1 MPDILPL
8 PHPTSTTL
16 RSSIIL
22 PSLAQIFSELLQNS
36 LDAGA
41 TKIECYVNMAK
52 GNESLRV
59 EDNGTGISKDGL
71 AKIGKRF
78 RTSKEIHE
86 GGLGPVGSYGFRG
99 EALASIASLSLLDIT
114 TRRASFPVYT
124 KILKHS
130 KTLFEGPNPD
140 RHISGGQGT
149 TVVVREIFRTI
160 PVRREEL
167 AATSSTLLM
176 TQLKKVV
183 ETLALGN
190 TGVRWVLWEERTT
203 TTGGLKRI
211 VGINASD
218 SSLDVFKALY
228 GSALVQSVQ
237 RIRVTVGEKK
247 VDGFISISGDVS
259 KAHQHLYINN
269 YPIDRGDVHT
279 AIAKEFAN
287 SKFANLASAGQHDKD
302 EDYHPSGR
310 RSPRR
315 LERYPIYVLNVTL
328 PAGELDVSYEP
339 QKGILGYK
347 DIETLKTM
355 LLAVVDEFLRRNGFG
370 PAHTLSSTSSPT
382 KRPEPHVSQPIGRLT
397 PALTK
402 PSPLS
407 LSSLRTNTPVPRS
420 MSLALPSKDSPKRVT
435 SHLSEEVSDST
446 KRRRLMSP
454 QKAITPRIS
463 ERGTRKS
470 KWIDDLLDKLDTGVF
485 PLSPLTSRTTDHEHG
500 FTGDDAASLAC
511 CSHEPTNPVSLPS
524 PFPFTTDVRI
534 SKSSLSNATV
544 LGQVDRKFIAVV
556 LRTTINLTTLAL
568 IDQHAADERVA
579 VEKVLLEL
587 CKGFA
592 RDDLLVADLTKTRP
606 MIILTQAE
614 AQILSQPGVQPLFMR
629 WGIHLTMPPGLPH
642 GEYVQVKIEAVPL
655 SLLNRL
661 GRKEG
666 LEMTRLVRGYLPIV
680 ADHAGEITALVE
692 NLEGKAMEDNEGGDI
707 EGYGGDW
714 GRVMRFMPREMLELA
729 NSKACRGAIMFEDR
743 LSHDECDRL
752 IQQLSRT
759 RFPFMC
765 AHGRPSMV
773 PLVILNEQNDK
784 PDIKAKRKINWENL
798 RNKMDQDNKDGEN
811 DNE

>member
-8 PHPTSTTL
+8 PRPTSTTL

-52 GNESLRV
+52 GSESLRV
-59 EDNGTGISKDGL
+59 EDDGTGISKDGL

-140 RHISGGQGT
+140 RHIAGGHGT

-190 TGVRWVLWEERTT
+190 PGVRWVLWEERSTG
-203 TTGGLKRI
+203 TGGLKRI
-211 VGINASD
+211 MGVNASE
-218 SSLDVFKALY
+218 SALDVFKSLY
-228 GSALVQSVQ
+228 GSALVHSVQ
-237 RIRVTVGEKK
+237 KIRVTAGKKK

-259 KAHQHLYINN
+259 KAHQRLYINK
-269 YPIDRGDVHT
+269 YPIDRGDIHT
-279 AIAKEFAN
+279 AIARKFAS
-287 SKFANLASAGQHDKD
+287 SKFTKLASAGEHDQD
-302 EDYHPSGR
+302 EDYHP
-310 RSPRR
+310 
-315 LERYPIYVLNVTL
+315 Y
-328 PAGELDVSYEP
+328 
-339 QKGILGYK
+339 
-347 DIETLKTM
+347 
-355 LLAVVDEFLRRNGFG
+355 EFLRRNGFG
-370 PAHTLSSTSSPT
+370 PANTLSSTSSPT
-382 KRPEPHVSQPIGRLT
+382 KRPVPHVSQSVGRLT
-397 PALTK
+397 SALTR
-402 PSPLS
+402 PSPLP
-407 LSSLRTNTPVPRS
+407 LRSLRSSTPVLRS
-420 MSLALPSKDSPKRVT
+420 MSLKLPSKDVPKRV
-435 SHLSEEVSDST
+435 VSPLYHDAPDST
-446 KRRRLMSP
+446 KRRRLTSP
-454 QKAITPRIS
+454 EKAITPRIS
-463 ERGTRKS
+463 EKGIRKS
-470 KWIDDLLDKLDTGVF
+470 KWIDDLLAKLNTGVF
-485 PLSPLTSRTTDHEHG
+485 PLSSFTSRTTRPGHG
-500 FTGDDAASLAC
+500 VSDDDVASLAC
-511 CSHEPTNPVSLPS
+511 CPHEPTNLVSLQS
-524 PFPFTTDVRI
+524 PFPFTTDVQI
-534 SKSSLSNATV
+534 SKSSLSEGIV
-544 LGQVDRKFIAVV
+544 LGQVDQKFIAVV
-556 LRTTINLTTLAL
+556 LHTTINLTTLAL
-568 IDQHAADERVA
+568 VDQHAADERIS

-587 CKGFA
+587 CEGFA
-592 RDDLLVADLTKTRP
+592 RDDLSVAELTKTQP

-614 AQILSQPGVQPLFMR
+614 TRILSQPGVLPLFKR
-629 WGIHLTMPPGLPH
+629 WGIRLTVPSELSQ
-642 GEYVQVKIEAVPL
+642 GEYVQVKVDAVPL
-655 SLLNRL
+655 ALLNRL

-666 LEMTRLVRGYLPIV
+666 LEMTRLVRGYLPV
-680 ADHAGEITALVE
+680 VEEHTGEITNLVK
-692 NLEGKAMEDNEGGDI
+692 NLEGKAMVGGEGGDI

-743 LSHDECDRL
+743 LSYDQCGRL
-752 IQQLSRT
+752 VHQLSRT

-773 PLVILNEQNDK
+773 PLVILNEQDK
-784 PDIKAKRKINWENL
+784 PITKAYRKINWENL
-798 RNKMDQDNKDGEN
+798 RNKMDEDNRDVEN
-811 DNE
+811 DDDE

>member
-8 PHPTSTTL
+8 PRPTSTTL
-16 RSSIIL
+16 CSSIIL

-52 GNESLRV
+52 WSESLRV
-59 EDNGTGISKDGL
+59 EDDGTGISKDGL
-71 AKIGKRF
+71 AEIGKRF

-140 RHISGGQGT
+140 RHIAGGHGT

-190 TGVRWVLWEERTT
+190 PGVRWVLWEERSTG
-203 TTGGLKRI
+203 TGGLKRI
-211 VGINASD
+211 MGINASE
-218 SSLDVFKALY
+218 SALDVFKSLY
-228 GSALVQSVQ
+228 GSALVHSVQ
-237 RIRVTVGEKK
+237 KIRVTAGKMK

-279 AIAKEFAN
+279 AIARKFAS
-287 SKFANLASAGQHDKD
+287 SKFAKQASAGEHDQD

-315 LERYPIYVLNVTL
+315 LEKYPIYVLNVTL

-339 QKGILGYK
+339 RKSVLGYK
-347 DIETLKTM
+347 DIESLKTM

-370 PAHTLSSTSSPT
+370 PANTLSSTSSPT
-382 KRPEPHVSQPIGRLT
+382 KRPVPHVSQSVGRLT
-397 PALTK
+397 SALAR
-402 PSPLS
+402 PSPLP
-407 LSSLRTNTPVPRS
+407 LRSLRSDTPVLRP
-420 MSLALPSKDSPKRVT
+420 MSLKLPSKDVPKRVA
-435 SHLSEEVSDST
+435 SPLYHDAPDST
-446 KRRRLMSP
+446 KRRRLTSP
-454 QKAITPRIS
+454 EKAITPRIS
-463 ERGTRKS
+463 EKGIRKS
-470 KWIDDLLDKLDTGVF
+470 KWIDDLLAKLNTGVF
-485 PLSPLTSRTTDHEHG
+485 PLSSFTSRTTRHG
-500 FTGDDAASLAC
+500 HGDTGDDVASLAC
-511 CSHEPTNPVSLPS
+511 CSHEPTNLVSLQS
-524 PFPFTTDVRI
+524 PFPFTTDVQI
-534 SKSSLSNATV
+534 SKSSLSEGIV
-544 LGQVDRKFIAVV
+544 LGQVDQKFIAVV
-556 LRTTINLTTLAL
+556 LHTTINLTTLAL
-568 IDQHAADERVA
+568 IDQHAADERIS
-579 VEKVLLEL
+579 VEKVLQEL
-587 CKGFA
+587 CEGFA
-592 RDDLLVADLTKTRP
+592 RDDLSVAELTETQP

-614 AQILSQPGVQPLFMR
+614 TRILSQPGVLPLFKR
-629 WGIHLTMPPGLPH
+629 WGIRLTVPSELSQ
-642 GEYVQVKIEAVPL
+642 GEYVQVKVDAVPL
-655 SLLNRL
+655 ALLSRL

-666 LEMTRLVRGYLPIV
+666 LEMTRLVRGYLPV
-680 ADHAGEITALVE
+680 VEEHTGEIANLVK
-692 NLEGKAMEDNEGGDI
+692 NLEGKAMVGGEGGDI

-714 GRVMRFMPREMLELA
+714 ARVMRFMPREMLELA

-743 LSHDECDRL
+743 LSYDQCGRL
-752 IQQLSRT
+752 VHQLSRT

-773 PLVILNEQNDK
+773 PLVILNEQDK
-784 PDIKAKRKINWENL
+784 PVIKANRKINWENL
-798 RNKMDQDNKDGEN
+798 RNKMDEDSKDGEN
-811 DNE
+811 DDDE

>member
-8 PHPTSTTL
+8 PRPTSTTL

-52 GNESLRV
+52 GSESLRV
-59 EDNGTGISKDGL
+59 EDDGTGISKDGL

-140 RHISGGQGT
+140 RHIAGGHGT

-190 TGVRWVLWEERTT
+190 PGVRWVLWEERSTG
-203 TTGGLKRI
+203 TGGLKRI
-211 VGINASD
+211 MGVNASE
-218 SSLDVFKALY
+218 SALDVFKSLY
-228 GSALVQSVQ
+228 GSALVHSVQ
-237 RIRVTVGEKK
+237 KIRVTAGKKK

-259 KAHQHLYINN
+259 KAHQHLYINK
-269 YPIDRGDVHT
+269 YPIDRGDIHT
-279 AIAKEFAN
+279 AIARKFAS
-287 SKFANLASAGQHDKD
+287 SKFTKLASAGEHDQD
-302 EDYHPSGR
+302 EDYHP
-310 RSPRR
+310 
-315 LERYPIYVLNVTL
+315 Y
-328 PAGELDVSYEP
+328 
-339 QKGILGYK
+339 
-347 DIETLKTM
+347 
-355 LLAVVDEFLRRNGFG
+355 EFLRRNGFG
-370 PAHTLSSTSSPT
+370 PANTISSTSSPT
-382 KRPEPHVSQPIGRLT
+382 KRPVPHVSQSVGRLT
-397 PALTK
+397 SALTR
-402 PSPLS
+402 PSPLP
-407 LSSLRTNTPVPRS
+407 LRSLRSSTPILRS
-420 MSLALPSKDSPKRVT
+420 MSLKLPSKDVPKRV
-435 SHLSEEVSDST
+435 VSPLYHDAPDST
-446 KRRRLMSP
+446 KRRRLTSP
-454 QKAITPRIS
+454 EKAITPRIS
-463 ERGTRKS
+463 EKGIRKS
-470 KWIDDLLDKLDTGVF
+470 KWIDDLLAKLNTGVF
-485 PLSPLTSRTTDHEHG
+485 PLSSFTSRTTRPGHG
-500 FTGDDAASLAC
+500 VSDDDVASLAC
-511 CSHEPTNPVSLPS
+511 CSHEPTNLVSLQS
-524 PFPFTTDVRI
+524 PFPFTTDVQI
-534 SKSSLSNATV
+534 SKSSLSEGIV
-544 LGQVDRKFIAVV
+544 LGQVDQKFIAVV
-556 LRTTINLTTLAL
+556 LHTTINLTTLAL
-568 IDQHAADERVA
+568 VDQHAADERIS

-587 CKGFA
+587 CEGFA
-592 RDDLLVADLTKTRP
+592 RDDLSVAELTKTQP

-614 AQILSQPGVQPLFMR
+614 TRILSQPGVLPLFKR
-629 WGIHLTMPPGLPH
+629 WGIRLTVPSELSQ
-642 GEYVQVKIEAVPL
+642 GEYVQVKVDAVPL
-655 SLLNRL
+655 ALLNRL

-666 LEMTRLVRGYLPIV
+666 LEMTRLVRGYLPV
-680 ADHAGEITALVE
+680 VEEHTGEITNLVK
-692 NLEGKAMEDNEGGDI
+692 NLEGKAMVGGEGGDI

-743 LSHDECDRL
+743 LSYDQCGRL
-752 IQQLSRT
+752 VHQLSRT

-773 PLVILNEQNDK
+773 PLVILNEQDK
-784 PDIKAKRKINWENL
+784 PITKAYRKINWENL
-798 RNKMDQDNKDGEN
+798 RNKMDEDNRDVEN
-811 DNE
+811 DDDE